1 VTAALDSHMMRPG
14 VGSMRTVT
22 VALFGASVC
31 SAFLPG
37 MPLQTAVTMAL
48 ASLVGFL
55 AARLH
60 THAEAHA
67 AGGGPLAAVLLRN
80 ARFYDDVAVALCLL
94 ALLFTLPL
102 R

>member
-1 VTAALDSHMMRPG
+1 MRI
-14 VGSMRTVT
+14 VT
-22 VALFGASVC
+22 VVLFGASVC

-60 THAEAHA
+60 ALAEAHG
-67 AGGGPLAAVLLRN
+67 AGGGPLAPVLLRN
-80 ARFYDDVAVALCLL
+80 ARFYDDVTFALCLL
-94 ALLFTLPL
+94 ALLFALPL

>member
-1 VTAALDSHMMRPG
+1 MGIVP
-14 VGSMRTVT
+14 VV
-22 VALFGASVC
+22 LFGASIC

-60 THAEAHA
+60 TLAEAHG
-67 AGGGPLAAVLLRN
+67 AGGSTLAPVLLRN
-80 ARFYDDVAVALCLL
+80 ARFYDDVTVALCLL
-94 ALLFTLPL
+94 ALLFALPL

>member
-1 VTAALDSHMMRPG
+1 MTI
-14 VGSMRTVT
+14 VT
-22 VALFGASVC
+22 VAFFGASVC

-60 THAEAHA
+60 ELAEAHG
-67 AGGGPLAAVLLRN
+67 AGGGSLAPVLLRN
-80 ARFYDDVAVALCLL
+80 ARFCDDVTFSLCLL
-94 ALLFTLPL
+94 AVLFALPL

>member
-1 VTAALDSHMMRPG
+1 
-14 VGSMRTVT
+14 MRTVT
-22 VALFGASVC
+22 VVLFGASVC

-48 ASLVGFL
+48 ASAAGYL

-60 THAEAHA
+60 ALADAHA
-67 AGGGPLAAVLLRN
+67 AGGGAQASALLRT
-80 ARFYDDVAVALCLL
+80 ARFHDDLAVALCLL
-94 ALLFTLPL
+94 ALLFSLPV

>member
-1 VTAALDSHMMRPG
+1 MG
-14 VGSMRTVT
+14 TVP
-22 VALFGASVC
+22 VALFGASIC

-37 MPLQTAVTMAL
+37 MPLGTAVTMAL

-60 THAEAHA
+60 ALAEAHG
-67 AGGGPLAAVLLRN
+67 AGGGPLAPVLLRN

-94 ALLFTLPL
+94 ALLFALPL

>member
-1 VTAALDSHMMRPG
+1 MG
-14 VGSMRTVT
+14 TVP
-22 VALFGASVC
+22 VALFGASIG

-37 MPLQTAVTMAL
+37 MPLGTAVTMAL

-60 THAEAHA
+60 ALAEAHG
-67 AGGGPLAAVLLRN
+67 AGGGPLAPVLLRN
-80 ARFYDDVAVALCLL
+80 ARFYDDVTVALCLL
-94 ALLFTLPL
+94 ALLFALPL

>member
-1 VTAALDSHMMRPG
+1 MRF
-14 VGSMRTVT
+14 VT

-31 SAFLPG
+31 SVFLPG
-37 MPLQTAVTMAL
+37 MPLATAVTMAL
-48 ASLVGFL
+48 ASLAGIV

-67 AGGGPLAAVLLRN
+67 AGGGPLAPVLLRN
-80 ARFYDDVAVALCLL
+80 ARFYDDVALALCLL
-94 ALLFTLPL
+94 ALLFALPL

>member
-1 VTAALDSHMMRPG
+1 MRI
-14 VGSMRTVT
+14 VA

-48 ASLVGFL
+48 AALVGFH

-60 THAEAHA
+60 GLAETHG
-67 AGGGPLAAVLLRN
+67 AGGGPLAPVLLRN
-80 ARFYDDVAVALCLL
+80 ARFCDDVTLALCLL
-94 ALLFTLPL
+94 ALLYALPL
-102 R
+102 P